1 MIAID
6 ISRNFFVV
14 NNDSDMF
21 VRIQICNFNQ
31 NRICGPDKI
40 LYYENEPQ
48 NDFSLENIDFSLF
61 NFSEEMLKKSSVKNR
76 KLNELHKIALESQNP
91 NPLS

>member
-6 ISRNFFVV
+6 ISRNFFV
-14 NNDSDMF
+14 NYNAYDPELF

-40 LYYENEPQ
+40 LYYEYELH
-48 NDFSLENIDFSLF
+48 NDFSSENIDFSLF

-91 NPLS
+91 LS